1 MLGTPM
7 AKNFVLILPPEIFKR
22 YGVQHPFG
30 ENYYGL
36 LEFIPTRYDRKM
48 MLDALERVPT
58 KLCEDHFL
66 HGSPDEV
73 IGIIEKYAKIGLK
86 HFVINNMTFFLDVR
100 KIKSSFKCLKKV
112 LTYFKG

>member
-7 AKNFVLILPPEIFKR
+7 AKNFALILPPETFER

-36 LEFIPTRYDRKM
+36 LEFIPTRYDRKT
-48 MLDALERVPT
+48 MLEALEKVPT
-58 KLCEDHFL
+58 KLCEDNFL
-66 HGSPDEV
+66 HGTPDEV
-73 IGIIEKYAKIGLK
+73 IGIIEKYTEIGLK
-86 HFVINNMTFFLDVR
+86 HVVINNMTFFLDIR
-100 KIKSSFKCLKKV
+100 KIRSSFKCLKKI